1 MTYSSKMSFPLG
13 ALTMAMLLAGCA
25 HDREDRSATRTHS
38 TTMEAEREE
47 RAQQGEHPTRPVDP
61 HSAMSE
67 TATPEQRP
75 ATTAMDQSNDPED
88 VKLTQ
93 MIRQALVREPDLSF
107 AARNVT
113 IITRDR
119 RVMLK
124 GPVNSSTERATV
136 ARLATGIAGPA
147 SVDDQLEVRSNP

>member
-1 MTYSSKMSFPLG
+1 MTHHSKMSLTLA
-13 ALTMAMLLAGCA
+13 ALAILAGCA
-25 HDREDRSATRTHS
+25 EDRSASRTHS
-38 TTMEAEREE
+38 GTVEADREE
-47 RAQQGEHPTRPVDP
+47 RAQQGEHPTRPADP
-61 HSAMSE
+61 GSTMAE
-67 TATPEQRP
+67 TSPAPEQRP
-75 ATTAMDQSNDPED
+75 AATAMDQSSDPED

-93 MIRQALVREPDLSF
+93 QIRQALVKEPVLSF
-107 AARNVT
+107 AAKNVT

-124 GPVNSSTERATV
+124 GPVNSSAERATV